1 MQRSWI
7 SQYDSGVPATIDYPD
22 WTVPDLL
29 RGSAA
34 RFPDSSALLFYGKT
48 ISFGELDD
56 LTTRFALALRALG
69 VSHGDR
75 VALMLPNIPQAVI
88 GYYGVLKAGAIVVP
102 TNPLYVEREIQTQI
116 SDSGCEAM
124 VALDLFYPRI
134 RAVQEKTSLPRR
146 IIITSLGDF
155 LPTVKRLLYPLKAWL
170 GHRRVSV
177 QRKAPVYD
185 FLELLTQAP
194 RNAASSPSHLPHVQP
209 GDLAQLQYTG
219 GTTGT
224 PKGVMLTHRNVVAN
238 ALQGRS
244 WCPDF
249 QEGKEIFLGVVPLFH
264 CYGLSTCQNL
274 ALATGCPII
283 LLPRFHADETV
294 KTIHKYRVTIISGV
308 PMMFSMI
315 SDWPKISRYDLHSI
329 RVCLCGAS
337 PLPAEVQEGFE
348 QLSGVKMSEGY
359 GLTEAGPTTHCN
371 PIHGEHPRGSMGLPF
386 PDTDAR
392 IVDRETGLRDLPPGE
407 VGELLVRGPQVMQ
420 GYWNKEEET
429 EKVLRDGWL
438 CTGDMVRRDERGFF
452 FFVDRK
458 KDVIKPW
465 GETVY
470 PREVEDIL
478 FQHPSVSDA
487 VVVGSPDRHYGE
499 AVKAYV
505 VMKHGWSV
513 SERELIEHCG
523 KSLARFKVPVAV
535 EFRSELPRTFIG
547 KVSRRA
553 LRDEAVEAIH
563 EASVP
568 ASLSDPSAG
577 KPL

>member
-7 SQYDSGVPATIDYPD
+7 SQYDSGVPATINYQDR
-22 WTVPDLL
+22 TVPDLL
-29 RGSAA
+29 RQSAA
-34 RFPDSSALLFYGKT
+34 RFTNLSALLFYGKT
-48 ISFGELDD
+48 ISYGELDD
-56 LTTRFALALRALG
+56 LTTRFALALRSLG
-69 VSHGDR
+69 VSQGDR

-116 SDSGCEAM
+116 IDSGCDAI

-134 RAVQEKTSLPRR
+134 RAVQEKTGLPRR

-155 LPTVKRLLYPLKAWL
+155 LPTVKRLIYPLKAWWEN
-170 GHRRVSV
+170 RWVSV
-177 QRKAPVYD
+177 ERKPPVYD
-185 FLELLTQAP
+185 FLELLNRAP
-194 RNAASSPSHLPHVQP
+194 RNGERRSSPLPHVQP

-224 PKGVMLTHRNVVAN
+224 PKGVMLTHRNVMAN
-238 ALQGRS
+238 ALQGRA

-249 QEGKEIFLGVVPLFH
+249 HEGKEIFLGAVPFFH

-274 ALATGCPII
+274 AMATGGSII
-283 LLPRFHADETV
+283 LFPRFHADEVV
-294 KTIHKYRVTIISGV
+294 KAIHKYRVTVFSGV

-315 SDWPKISRYDLHSI
+315 SEFPGVGRYDLHSL

-337 PLPAEVQEGFE
+337 PLPAEVQQEFE
-348 QLSGVKMSEGY
+348 RLTGVRISEGY
-359 GLTEAGPTTHCN
+359 GLTEAAPATHCN
-371 PIHGEHPRGSMGLPF
+371 PIYGEHPSGSMGLPF

-392 IVDRETGLRDLPPGE
+392 IVDRAAGCSELPAGE

-420 GYWNKEEET
+420 GYWNKAEET
-429 EKVLRDGWL
+429 QAVLQDGWL

-470 PREVEDIL
+470 PREVEDVLI
-478 FQHPSVSDA
+478 QHPAVREA

-505 VMKHGWSV
+505 VTKDGWPV
-513 SERELIEHCG
+513 TEGELISHCG
-523 KSLARFKVPVAV
+523 KLLARFKVPVAI

-547 KVSRRA
+547 KVSRRT
-553 LRDEAVEAIH
+553 LRDEAVGAIH
-563 EASVP
+563 DASVQRR
-568 ASLSDPSAG
+568 SL
-577 KPL
+577 

>member
-1 MQRSWI
+1 MQRSWM
-7 SQYDSGVPATIDYPD
+7 SQYDSGVPSTIDYGD
-22 WTVPDLL
+22 QTVPDLL

-34 RFPDSSALLFYGKT
+34 RFPESSALLFYGKT
-48 ISFGELDD
+48 ISFRELDD

-69 VSHGDR
+69 VSQGDR

-88 GYYGVLKAGAIVVP
+88 GYYGALKAGAIVVP
-102 TNPLYVEREIQTQI
+102 MNPLYVEREIQTQI
-116 SDSGCEAM
+116 IDSGCEAI

-134 RAVQEKTSLPRR
+134 RAVQERTTLPRR
-146 IIITSLGDF
+146 IIITSLRDF
-155 LPTVKRLLYPLKAWL
+155 LPAVKRVIYPLKAWL
-170 GHRRVSV
+170 ENRWVSV
-177 QRKAPVYD
+177 QNNAPAYD
-185 FLELLTQAP
+185 FLELLKTAP
-194 RNAASSPSHLPHVQP
+194 RNAESRSSHLPPVQP

-238 ALQGRS
+238 ALQGRA

-249 QEGKEIFLGVVPLFH
+249 HEGKEIFLGVVPLFH
-264 CYGLSTCQNL
+264 CYGLSSCQNL

-283 LLPRFHADETV
+283 LLPRFHADEAV
-294 KTIHKYRVTIISGV
+294 EAIHKYRVTIISGV

-315 SDWPKISRYDLHSI
+315 SDLPKISRYDLQSI
-329 RVCLCGAS
+329 RVCLCGGS

-348 QLSGVKMSEGY
+348 RLSGVKISEGY

-371 PIHGEHPRGSMGLPF
+371 PIHGAHPRGSIGLPF

-392 IVDRETGLRDLPPGE
+392 IVDRATGLRDLPPGE

-429 EKVLRDGWL
+429 RAVLRDGWL

-478 FQHPSVSDA
+478 LQHPAVNDA

-505 VMKHGWSV
+505 VTKDGWSV
-513 SERELIEHCG
+513 TERDLIEHCG

-553 LRDEAVEAIH
+553 LRDEAVEASRD
-563 EASVP
+563 ASVQP
-568 ASLSDPSAG
+568 GLSEQLARRSP
-577 KPL
+577 

>member
-7 SQYDSGVPATIDYPD
+7 SQYDSGVPATIDYQD
-22 WTVPDLL
+22 RTVPDLL
-29 RGSAA
+29 QHSAA
-34 RFPDSSALLFYGKT
+34 RFTNLSALLFYGKS
-48 ISFGELDD
+48 ISFRELDD
-56 LTTRFALALRALG
+56 LTTRFAVALRSLG
-69 VSHGDR
+69 VRQGDR

-102 TNPLYVEREIQTQI
+102 TNPLYVEREIQAQVV
-116 SDSGCEAM
+116 DSGCETM

-134 RAVQEKTSLPRR
+134 HAVQEKTGLPRR

-155 LPTVKRLLYPLKAWL
+155 LPTVKRLIYPLKAWL
-170 GHRRVSV
+170 DNRWVSV
-177 QRKAPVYD
+177 QKKPPVYD
-185 FLELLTQAP
+185 FLELLNRAP
-194 RNAASSPSHLPHVQP
+194 RNGERRSSPLPHVQP

-219 GTTGT
+219 GTTGI

-238 ALQGRS
+238 ALQGRA

-249 QEGKEIFLGVVPLFH
+249 HEGEEIFLGAVPLFH

-274 ALATGCPII
+274 AMATGSSII
-283 LLPRFHADETV
+283 LFPRFHADEAV
-294 KTIHKYRVTIISGV
+294 KAIHKYRVTVFSGV

-315 SDWPKISRYDLHSI
+315 SEFPGVERYDLHSL

-337 PLPAEVQEGFE
+337 PLSSEVQQEFE
-348 QLSGVKMSEGY
+348 RLTGVRISEGY
-359 GLTEAGPTTHCN
+359 GLTEAAPATHCN
-371 PIHGEHPRGSMGLPF
+371 PIYGEHPSGSMGLPF

-392 IVDRETGLRDLPPGE
+392 IVDRASGCRELPAGE
-407 VGELLVRGPQVMQ
+407 VGELLLRGPQVMQ

-429 EKVLRDGWL
+429 QAVLQDGWL
-438 CTGDMVRRDERGFF
+438 CTGDMVKRDERGFF

-470 PREVEDIL
+470 PREVEDVL
-478 FQHPSVSDA
+478 FQHPAVSEA
-487 VVVGSPDRHYGE
+487 VVVGTPDRHYGE

-505 VMKHGWSV
+505 VTKNGSSV
-513 SERELIEHCG
+513 TERELISHCG
-523 KSLARFKVPVAV
+523 KLLARFKVPVAI

-547 KVSRRA
+547 KVSRRT
-553 LRDEAVEAIH
+553 LRDEEVEPIRDG
-563 EASVP
+563 SVQRR
-568 ASLSDPSAG
+568 SV
-577 KPL
+577 

>member
-7 SQYDSGVPATIDYPD
+7 SQYDSGVPATIDYAG
-22 WTVPDLL
+22 WIVPDLL
-29 RGSAA
+29 RRSAA

-48 ISFGELDD
+48 ISFRELDD

-69 VSHGDR
+69 VNQGDR
-75 VALMLPNIPQAVI
+75 VALMLPNIPQVVI
-88 GYYGVLKAGAIVVP
+88 GYYGALKAGAIVVP
-102 TNPLYVEREIQTQI
+102 TNPLYVEREIQTQVI
-116 SDSGCEAM
+116 DSGCEAI

-134 RAVQEKTSLPRR
+134 RAVQERTALPRR
-146 IIITSLGDF
+146 IIITSFRDF
-155 LPTVKRLLYPLKAWL
+155 LPAVKRVIYPLKAWL
-170 GHRRVSV
+170 ENRWVSV
-177 QRKAPVYD
+177 QKKPQVYD
-185 FLELLTQAP
+185 FLELLNRAP
-194 RNAASSPSHLPHVQP
+194 RNAESSFSYLPQVQP

-238 ALQGRS
+238 ALQGRA

-249 QEGKEIFLGVVPLFH
+249 HEGKEIFLGAVPLFH

-274 ALATGCPII
+274 AMAIGGSII
-283 LLPRFHADETV
+283 LLPRFHTDEAV
-294 KTIHKYRVTIISGV
+294 KAIHKYRVTIFSGV

-315 SDWPKISRYDLHSI
+315 SEFPEVGRYDLHSL

-337 PLPAEVQEGFE
+337 PLPVETQERFE
-348 QLSGVKMSEGY
+348 RLTGVRISEGY
-359 GLTEAGPTTHCN
+359 GLTEAAPATHCN

-392 IVDRETGLRDLPPGE
+392 VVDLETGLRNIPIGE
-407 VGELLVRGPQVMQ
+407 AGELIVRGPQVMQ

-429 EKVLRDGWL
+429 QTVLRDGWL
-438 CTGDMVRRDERGFF
+438 YTGDMVRRDERGFF

-458 KDVIKPW
+458 KDMIKPW

-478 FQHPSVSDA
+478 FQHPAVNDA

-505 VMKHGWSV
+505 VTKDGWSV
-513 SERELIEHCG
+513 TERELIEHCG

-553 LRDEAVEAIH
+553 LRDEAVEASRD
-563 EASVP
+563 APVQRRSV
-568 ASLSDPSAG
+568 
-577 KPL
+577 

>member
-7 SQYDSGVPATIDYPD
+7 SQYDSGVPATFDYPD

-29 RGSAA
+29 RRSAA
-34 RFPDSSALLFYGKT
+34 RFPDSSALLFYGYT
-48 ISFGELDD
+48 ISFRELDD
-56 LTTRFALALRALG
+56 LTTRFALALRSLG
-69 VSHGDR
+69 VIQGDR

-88 GYYGVLKAGAIVVP
+88 GYYGALKAGAIVVP
-102 TNPLYVEREIQTQI
+102 TNPLYVEREIQTQVI
-116 SDSGCEAM
+116 DSGCEAI

-134 RAVQEKTSLPRR
+134 RAVQERTTLPRR
-146 IIITSLGDF
+146 IIITSLRDF
-155 LPTVKRLLYPLKAWL
+155 LPAVKRLIYPLKAWL
-170 GHRRVSV
+170 ENRWVSV
-177 QRKAPVYD
+177 QKKPPVYD
-185 FLELLTQAP
+185 FLELLNTAP
-194 RNAASSPSHLPHVQP
+194 RNAESSSSHLPHVQP

-224 PKGVMLTHRNVVAN
+224 PKGVMLTHRNVVVN
-238 ALQGRS
+238 ALQSRS

-249 QEGKEIFLGVVPLFH
+249 HEGEEIFLGAVPLFH

-274 ALATGCPII
+274 AVATGCPII
-283 LLPRFHADETV
+283 LLPRFHADEAV
-294 KTIHKYRVTIISGV
+294 KAIHKYRVTIISGV

-315 SDWPKISRYDLHSI
+315 SDFPKISRYDLHSI

-348 QLSGVKMSEGY
+348 RLSGVKISEGY

-392 IVDRETGLRDLPPGE
+392 IVDLETGLRDLLTGE
-407 VGELLVRGPQVMQ
+407 AGELIVRGPQVMQ

-429 EKVLRDGWL
+429 QTVLRDGWL
-438 CTGDMVRRDERGFF
+438 YTGDIVRRDERGFF
-452 FFVDRK
+452 FFMDRK

-478 FQHPSVSDA
+478 FQHPAVNDA

-505 VMKHGWSV
+505 VTKGGWSV
-513 SERELIEHCG
+513 TERELIEHCG
-523 KSLARFKVPVAV
+523 KSLARFKVPVAI
-535 EFRSELPRTFIG
+535 EFRTELPRTLIG
-547 KVSRRA
+547 KVLRRA
-553 LRDEAVEAIH
+553 LRDEAVEASRD
-563 EASVP
+563 APVQRRSV
-568 ASLSDPSAG
+568 
-577 KPL
+577 

>member
-7 SQYDSGVPATIDYPD
+7 SRYDSGVPATFDYPD

-29 RGSAA
+29 RRSAA
-34 RFPDSSALLFYGKT
+34 RFADSSALLFYGRT
-48 ISFGELDD
+48 ISFRELDD
-56 LTTRFALALRALG
+56 LTTRAALALRALG
-69 VSHGDR
+69 IGQGDR

-88 GYYGVLKAGAIVVP
+88 GYYGALKAGAIVTP
-102 TNPLYVEREIQTQI
+102 MNPLYVEREIQTQI
-116 SDSGCEAM
+116 IDSGCEAI

-134 RAVQEKTSLPRR
+134 RAVQERTMLPKR
-146 IIITSLGDF
+146 IIITSLRDF
-155 LPTVKRLLYPLKAWL
+155 LPPVKRLIYPLKAWL
-170 GHRRVSV
+170 EHRWASV
-177 QRKAPVYD
+177 QKIPPVYD
-185 FLELLTQAP
+185 FLELLNTAP
-194 RNAASSPSHLPHVQP
+194 RKAEGSSSHLPHVHP

-249 QEGKEIFLGVVPLFH
+249 HEGKEIFLGAVPLFH

-274 ALATGCPII
+274 AIATGSPII
-283 LLPRFHADETV
+283 LLPRFHADEVV
-294 KTIHKYRVTIISGV
+294 KAIHKYRVTVFSGV

-315 SDWPKISRYDLHSI
+315 SEFPKVRRYDLHSL

-337 PLPAEVQEGFE
+337 QLPAEVQEGFE
-348 QLSGVKMSEGY
+348 RLTGVRISEGY
-359 GLTEAGPTTHCN
+359 GLTEAGPATHCN
-371 PIHGEHPRGSMGLPF
+371 PIRGEHPRGSMGLPF

-392 IVDRETGLRDLPPGE
+392 IVDLETGLRDLPTGE
-407 VGELLVRGPQVMQ
+407 AGELIVRGPQVMQ
-420 GYWNKEEET
+420 GYWNKGEET
-429 EKVLRDGWL
+429 QMVLRDGWL
-438 CTGDMVRRDERGFF
+438 YTGDIARRDESGFF

-478 FQHPSVSDA
+478 FQHPAVKDA
-487 VVVGSPDRHYGE
+487 VVVGISDHHYGE

-505 VMKHGWSV
+505 VTKGGWSV
-513 SERELIEHCG
+513 TERELIEHCG
-523 KSLARFKVPVAV
+523 RLLARFKVPVTV

-547 KVSRRA
+547 KVFRRA
-553 LRDEAVEAIH
+553 LREEAVEVSGGAPVQRR
-563 EASVP
+563 AV
-568 ASLSDPSAG
+568 
-577 KPL
+577 

>member
-7 SQYDSGVPATIDYPD
+7 SRYDSGVPATIDYAD

-29 RGSAA
+29 RRSAA
-34 RFPDSSALLFYGKT
+34 RFPDSPALLFYGNR
-48 ISFGELDD
+48 ISFRELDD

-69 VSHGDR
+69 VSRGDR
-75 VALMLPNIPQAVI
+75 VSLMLPNIPQAVI
-88 GYYGVLKAGAIVVP
+88 GYYGALKAGAIVVP
-102 TNPLYVEREIQTQI
+102 TNPLYVEREIQTQVI
-116 SDSGCEAM
+116 DSGSETV

-134 RAVQEKTSLPRR
+134 RAVQERTTLPGR
-146 IIITSLGDF
+146 IIITSVRDF
-155 LPTVKRLLYPLKAWL
+155 LPAVKRLIYPLKAWL
-170 GHRRVSV
+170 EHRWVSV
-177 QRKAPVYD
+177 QKKPPVYD
-185 FLELLTQAP
+185 FLELLKTAP
-194 RNAASSPSHLPHVQP
+194 RNAESRASHFPHVQP

-238 ALQGRS
+238 ALQGYS

-249 QEGKEIFLGVVPLFH
+249 HEGEEIFLGAVPLFH

-274 ALATGCPII
+274 AMATGSSII
-283 LLPRFHADETV
+283 LLPRFHADGAV
-294 KTIHKYRVTIISGV
+294 KAIRKYRVTFFSGV

-315 SDWPKISRYDLHSI
+315 SEFPKIGHYDLRSL

-348 QLSGVKMSEGY
+348 RLTGVRISEGY
-359 GLTEAGPTTHCN
+359 GLTEAGPATHCN

-392 IVDRETGLRDLPPGE
+392 IVDLETGLRDLPIGE
-407 VGELLVRGPQVMQ
+407 AGELVVRGPQVMR

-429 EKVLRDGWL
+429 QTVLRDGWL
-438 CTGDMVRRDERGFF
+438 YTGDIVRRDERGFF

-478 FQHPSVSDA
+478 FQHPALNDA
-487 VVVGSPDRHYGE
+487 VVVGSPDHHYGE

-505 VMKHGWSV
+505 VTKDGWSV
-513 SERELIEHCG
+513 TEKELIEHCR
-523 KSLARFKVPVAV
+523 KSLARFKVPVSI
-535 EFRSELPRTFIG
+535 EFRTELPRTLIG
-547 KVSRRA
+547 KVLRRA
-553 LRDEAVEAIH
+553 LRDEAVAARSGMQMQH
-563 EASVP
+563 KAV
-568 ASLSDPSAG
+568 
-577 KPL
+577 